1 MVRHRKRLSK
11 KEIKEDE
18 VAEFFLETGQYVRE
32 HAKRIAGVV
41 IVALIAVL
49 IVTVAVRE
57 RRAAELEAQG
67 WIARANLD
75 LKQGNVGGAI
85 QSYSTVMDRFRGTW
99 GHSDATF
106 FEANADFMAGRY
118 DSALVLFERYL
129 NLKKRRDEFTVSS
142 KLGIAQCLE
151 QIGRYGDAADNYLKT
166 QREHPDSPFAPD
178 ALLGAGRCY
187 ELAGDLS
194 LAENTYGELID
205 RYPDSNQASL
215 AKMPLLEIQAKLK
228 NT

>member
-1 MVRHRKRLSK
+1 LVRHRKRLTK

-18 VAEFFLETGQYVRE
+18 VAEFFMETGQYVRE

-49 IVTVAVRE
+49 IVTVAIRQ
-57 RRAAELEAQG
+57 RRAAELEAQS

-99 GHSDATF
+99 GHSDANF
-106 FEANADFMAGRY
+106 FTANAHFMTGRY

-129 NLKKRRDEFTVSS
+129 NLKKRREEFTISS
-142 KLGIAQCLE
+142 KLGVAQCLE
-151 QIGRYGDAADNYLKT
+151 QIGRYGDAADSYLKA

-187 ELAGDLS
+187 ELAGDLN

-205 RYPDSNQASL
+205 RYPDSNQANL
-215 AKMPLLEIQAKLK
+215 ARMPLLEIQAKLK